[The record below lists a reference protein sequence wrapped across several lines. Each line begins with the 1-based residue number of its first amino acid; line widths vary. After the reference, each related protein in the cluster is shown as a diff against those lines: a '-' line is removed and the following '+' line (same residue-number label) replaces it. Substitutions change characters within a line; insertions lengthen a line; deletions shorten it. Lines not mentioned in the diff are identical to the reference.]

1 MAIWNVAAPTF
12 FNLLETHASVTPL
25 MSQRPID
32 DCFRPLEPRMKHDK
46 AIALLKERIVPV
58 VDTEE
63 VNLTTAGGRVLAR
76 NAVASFE
83 IPAHTNAAVDGYA
96 FAFSDYDAEKGVDL
110 PVVGRA
116 AAGRPFEDTVKSG
129 TAVRIL
135 TGAVLPGGVDTIAM
149 QEDVLRTEADVIRVR
164 IPGGLK
170 AGANVRRAG
179 EDVKTSETLFEA
191 GHILR
196 PQDLAALA
204 SAGIAA
210 PLCFKRLRL
219 GIVSTGD
226 EVIAV
231 GSRALDHGEVYDANS
246 PMLSELT
253 RLAGTETEYLGIW
266 PDKPEEVE
274 QRLKAA
280 AERFDVILTTGGASR
295 GEEDHISR
303 VLERLGTRHF
313 WQLDVKPGRPMMF
326 GQIGNTVVVGLPG
339 NPVAVFVCFLMYVF
353 PLLRKL
359 SGAQWFEPHRIRLP
373 ADFEVA
379 KRKIGRREF
388 WRGMMVPS
396 DTGLRAGKFKR
407 DGSGLISGLRAAD
420 GIIEVAEDVPHVQP
434 GDMVQFIPFSEYGIP
449 SR

>member
-1 MAIWNVAAPTF
+1 
-12 FNLLETHASVTPL
+12 
-25 MSQRPID
+25 MSQQPID

-46 AIALLKERIVPV
+46 AIVLLKERIAPV
-58 VDTEE
+58 VGTEE
-63 VNLTTAGGRVLAR
+63 VDLASAGGRVLAKS
-76 NAVASFE
+76 AVASFE

-96 FAFSDYDAEKGVDL
+96 FAFSDYDKETGADL
-110 PVVGRA
+110 PIVGRA
-116 AAGRPFEDTVKSG
+116 AAGRPFEDAIKSG
-129 TAVRIL
+129 AAVRIL
-135 TGAVLPGGVDTIAM
+135 TGAVLPDGVDTIAM
-149 QEDVLRTEADVIRVR
+149 QEDVLRTEADDVRVQ

-179 EDVKTSETLFEA
+179 EDVKSGETLFEA
-191 GHILR
+191 CHILR

-204 SAGIAA
+204 SAGVAK
-210 PLCFKRLRL
+210 PLCFQRLRV

-226 EVIAV
+226 EVVAV
-231 GSRALDHGEVYDANS
+231 GSRPLKLGEVYDANS

-266 PDKPEEVE
+266 PDKADEVE

-295 GEEDHISR
+295 GEEDHMSR
-303 VLERLGTRHF
+303 VLDRLGTRHF
-313 WQLDVKPGRPMMF
+313 WQIDVKPGRPMML
-326 GQIGNTVVVGLPG
+326 GQIGSTVVVGLPG

-359 SGAQWFEPHRIRLP
+359 GGAPWFEPRRISLP

-396 DTGLRAGKFKR
+396 ESGLRAGKFKR

-420 GIIEVAEDVPHVQP
+420 GIIEVAEDVPYVQP
-434 GDMVQFIPFSEYGIP
+434 GDIVQFIPFSEYGIP